1 MISEKG
7 IKANFKGQI
16 QSIDGKHTLNFQFNP
31 TTITEKRS
39 VQYHFSQ
46 AQGQVLPLAQFG
58 MVEPTEISFELF
70 MFSHKGLKNEL
81 HTLRKLSLPKQ
92 INRPS
97 YYEQV
102 SPHKYVLNL
111 LEYGNFVG
119 VVNSVD
125 INVEQYGKESFIP
138 INLRASI
145 IFTVVSESLVDDVSN
160 LKFLTENR
168 G

>member
-7 IKANFKGQI
+7 IRPNFKGQI

-70 MFSHKGLKNEL
+70 MFNHDGLENEL
-81 HTLRKLSLPKQ
+81 HSLRKLTLPKK
-92 INRPS
+92 ISRPE
-97 YYEQV
+97 YYDQV

-111 LEYGNFVG
+111 KDYGVFTG

-125 INVEQYGKESFIP
+125 LTIEQYAKESFIP
-138 INLRASI
+138 IQLRASMV
-145 IFTVVSESLVDDVSN
+145 FTVVSESLVDDVLN
-160 LKFLTENR
+160 LNLLTGN
-168 G
+168 

>member
-7 IKANFKGQI
+7 IRPNFKGQI

-70 MFSHKGLKNEL
+70 MFNHNGLENEL
-81 HTLRKLSLPKQ
+81 HSLRKLTLPKK
-92 INRPS
+92 ISRPE
-97 YYEQV
+97 YYDQV

-111 LEYGNFVG
+111 VDYGVFTG

-125 INVEQYGKESFIP
+125 LTIEQYAKESFIP
-138 INLRASI
+138 IQLRASMV
-145 IFTVVSESLVDDVSN
+145 FTVVSESLVDDVLN
-160 LKFLTENR
+160 LNLLTGN
-168 G
+168 

>member
-7 IKANFKGQI
+7 IRPNFKGQI

-39 VQYHFSQ
+39 VKYHLSQ

-70 MFSHKGLKNEL
+70 MFNHNGLENEL
-81 HTLRKLSLPKQ
+81 HSLRKLTLPKK
-92 INRPS
+92 ISRPE
-97 YYEQV
+97 YYDQV

-119 VVNSVD
+119 VINNVD
-125 INVEQYGKESFIP
+125 ITIDQYAKESFLP
-138 INLRASI
+138 IQLRASMV
-145 IFTVVSESLVDDVSN
+145 FTVVSESLIDDVSN
-160 LKFLTENR
+160 LKFLTGE
-168 G
+168 

>member
-1 MISEKG
+1 MISDKG
-7 IKANFKGQI
+7 TKPNFKGQI

-31 TTITEKRS
+31 TTIAENRS

-70 MFSHKGLKNEL
+70 MFKHNGLENEL
-81 HTLRKLSLPKQ
+81 HSLRKLTLPKK
-92 INRPS
+92 ISRPE
-97 YYEQV
+97 YYDQV

-119 VVNSVD
+119 VINSVD
-125 INVEQYGKESFIP
+125 ITIDQYGKESFIP
-138 INLRASI
+138 IQLRASMV
-145 IFTVVSESLVDDVSN
+145 FTVVSESLVDDVSN
-160 LKFLTENR
+160 LKFLTGE
-168 G
+168 